1 MHSDKYKYKLK
12 ESSKTAENTLEE
24 VFSYGEEKKNT

>member
-1 MHSDKYKYKLK
+1 MHGDKYKYKLE

-24 VFSYGEEKKNT
+24 VFSYGEEGKNT